1 MSLATTANNALCYS
15 TTENHNLDL
24 FYQMER
30 NININNLNNLLENS
44 FNLDKKKTIAIIF
57 NSRDRIKG
65 KKEKKVSNYALIWL
79 KNNYNDIYKNNIE
92 TYINKYGCWKDVCFI
107 IEKCKKNN
115 FEYKL
120 ISNRLNQDLKIIE
133 HGEDHISL
141 CSKWVFNANTKE
153 SNKLC
158 KYLFDKSEIK
168 KDERYRKEYLKPLRT
183 KLNLIE
189 SKICTKNWDEIDY
202 AKIPA
207 SAIKKYNKIFIKND
221 SERYNNFLENST
233 TKIKITGLL
242 PHEII
247 SNYIKNSFVYNELLE
262 LQWNAFI
269 NQFKENDNLKNIIP
283 IVDVSG
289 SMYNGTNIVKP
300 VTVALAL
307 GLLISNINTGF
318 LHKKV
323 ITFSCEP
330 TFFTIVGD
338 TLCEQLNSITK
349 MNFGLNTNFLKIAD
363 LLISNN
369 YILGNYKKI
378 ICLSDMQ
385 FDENCDDDKHTS
397 HNNFIEKF
405 TNYNLECPQIIYWN
419 INSNYNNFPINT
431 SIENVAILSG
441 FSEQLLNTVF
451 ESDNFNSLDIMEN
464 ILKPYYNFINI

>member
-1 MSLATTANNALCYS
+1 
-15 TTENHNLDL
+15 
-24 FYQMER
+24 
-30 NININNLNNLLENS
+30 
-44 FNLDKKKTIAIIF
+44 
-57 NSRDRIKG
+57 
-65 KKEKKVSNYALIWL
+65 
-79 KNNYNDIYKNNIE
+79 
-92 TYINKYGCWKDVCFI
+92 
-107 IEKCKKNN
+107 
-115 FEYKL
+115 
-120 ISNRLNQDLKIIE
+120 
-133 HGEDHISL
+133 
-141 CSKWVFNANTKE
+141 
-153 SNKLC
+153 
-158 KYLFDKSEIK
+158 
-168 KDERYRKEYLKPLRT
+168 
-183 KLNLIE
+183 
-189 SKICTKNWDEIDY
+189 
-202 AKIPA
+202 
-207 SAIKKYNKIFIKND
+207 
-221 SERYNNFLENST
+221 
-233 TKIKITGLL
+233 
-242 PHEII
+242 
-247 SNYIKNSFVYNELLE
+247 
-262 LQWNAFI
+262 
-269 NQFKENDNLKNIIP
+269 
-283 IVDVSG
+283 
-289 SMYNGTNIVKP
+289 MYNGTNIVKP

-307 GLLISNINTGF
+307 GLLIANINTGF

-441 FSEQLLNTVF
+441 FSEQLLNAVF